1 MPIAKRIQHNDWHDF
16 PMDHFLIF
24 VGLWSCDDSHQTN
37 NTHSRHTP
45 NNIPRRLR
53 RHGDIY
59 FHRRYPLRLW
69 WVHSDHTGWRNNG
82 DRHDIP
88 ARVCTL
94 SCHRRA
100 TGVAS
105 TIVHRAHMPCT
116 NNTWLVSVMA
126 FGSSEAATPH
136 RGDLFLDRRWN
147 KILFHFEFEREG
159 ILILWEEL
167 YTVSGLKNNRTP
179 VCQKHTDR
187 ECQRTAKAPY
197 DLGHIFHAWI
207 DSFEAIGNDTKT
219 LIATTSILP
228 TVTAIISDTIISYIH
243 DIYNVWYMIYGR
255 VRRIRSFF
263 FENLGSFVDV
273 YDTVCNNKKLYFKFK
288 CWWRQNKMFKSFNI
302 NRLIGAC

>member
-82 DRHDIP
+82 DRRDIP

-147 KILFHFEFEREG
+147 KILFHFEFEREKG
-159 ILILWEEL
+159 FWFCEKNYIQYLVWKTIGHPSVRNIPIGNANGLPKHHMIWATYSMHGL
-167 YTVSGLKNNRTP
+167 TVSR
-179 VCQKHTDR
+179 Q
-187 ECQRTAKAPY
+187 
-197 DLGHIFHAWI
+197 
-207 DSFEAIGNDTKT
+207 S
-219 LIATTSILP
+219 ATTPKHWLQPHPSFQQSQQLSPIQLL
-228 TVTAIISDTIISYIH
+228 AISMIYTMY
-243 DIYNVWYMIYGR
+243 DIWYMVEYVEFGL
-255 VRRIRSFF
+255 SF
-263 FENLGSFVDV
+263 LK
-273 YDTVCNNKKLYFKFK
+273 T
-288 CWWRQNKMFKSFNI
+288 
-302 NRLIGAC
+302 

>member
-1 MPIAKRIQHNDWHDF
+1 MGALGPHRLAQQWGPSWYPCQSLYFVMSPSSNWCRIHHCPQGAHAVYKQH
-16 PMDHFLIF
+16 LI
-24 VGLWSCDDSHQTN
+24 G
-37 NTHSRHTP
+37 
-45 NNIPRRLR
+45 I
-53 RHGDIY
+53 
-59 FHRRYPLRLW
+59 
-69 WVHSDHTGWRNNG
+69 RNG
-82 DRHDIP
+82 VWIIG
-88 ARVCTL
+88 
-94 SCHRRA
+94 SCHPPPGGSVSGPSLKQNTFSFWIWERR
-100 TGVAS
+100 
-105 TIVHRAHMPCT
+105 
-116 NNTWLVSVMA
+116 
-126 FGSSEAATPH
+126 
-136 RGDLFLDRRWN
+136 
-147 KILFHFEFEREG
+147 EFWFCEKNY
-159 ILILWEEL
+159 I
-167 YTVSGLKNNRTP
+167 SGLKNNRTP